1 MQKPPSPPGDDG
13 SAEDGFRARTNPPAR
28 QDNPFGRSFH
38 RPETREA
45 RSHESLQSDTTR
57 IDERISGE
65 DLFDKMPAGF
75 EDLARRVA
83 ETNQLIDLA
92 VSSIAEDSTQPF
104 SVESIAELGE
114 NLNLLFSQLQE
125 GLPDSATSPWHIITD
140 ALHDMSSKIVRRE
153 ELRAELKLTQQ
164 SIDKAKL
171 RLIDQI
177 HSVAKQEQERLS
189 VTRMR
194 SRLATVMA
202 EKLLNKLC

>member
-13 SAEDGFRARTNPPAR
+13 SAEEGFRVRTNPPTR

-38 RPETREA
+38 RPETR
-45 RSHESLQSDTTR
+45 
-57 IDERISGE
+57 E

-92 VSSIAEDSTQPF
+92 VSSIAEDSTRPF

-153 ELRAELKLTQQ
+153 ELRTELKLTQQ

-177 HSVAKQEQERLS
+177 HSVAKQEQEGLS